1 MCLMCEEEALY
12 FAYLKQMAARAEAH
26 DPFAEVKQSA
36 FLAEAAGE
44 DADPV
49 VKPGADQP
57 R

>member
-12 FAYLKQMAARAEAH
+12 FAYLKQMAARAEAQ
-26 DPFAEVKQSA
+26 DPFAKVKQSA
-36 FLAEAAGE
+36 FSSDAAEE

-49 VKPGADQP
+49 VKPGADEP

>member
-12 FAYLKQMAARAEAH
+12 FAYLKQMAARAEAQ
-26 DPFAEVKQSA
+26 DPFAKVKLSA
-36 FLAEAAGE
+36 FLAEAAEE

-49 VKPGADQP
+49 VKPGADEP